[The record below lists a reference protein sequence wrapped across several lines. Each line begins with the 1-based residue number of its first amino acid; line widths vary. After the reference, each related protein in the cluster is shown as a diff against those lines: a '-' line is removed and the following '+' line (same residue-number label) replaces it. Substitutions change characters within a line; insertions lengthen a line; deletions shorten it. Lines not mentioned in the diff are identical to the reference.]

1 MRVES
6 VRKLIDICAEA
17 AHLER
22 MLPKLPAGL
31 TSRCIRVVDQVAR
44 LAKQNETVRVS
55 DISEML
61 DVTRPGITKVL
72 GDLDG
77 MGYVTKTRD
86 TSDSRV
92 VYVSL
97 TEKGWRLY
105 RATVEDYHQQLSEVL
120 TGISDEDVQNVCD
133 IIHRAMELISRDT
146 ANRDA

>member
-22 MLPKLPAGL
+22 MLPKLPTGL
-31 TSRCIRVVDQVAR
+31 TPRCIRVVDQVAS
-44 LAKQNETVRVS
+44 LAKQNGTVRVS

-72 GDLDG
+72 SDLDG

-86 TSDSRV
+86 ATDSRV

-97 TEKGWRLY
+97 TERGWRLY
-105 RATVEDYHQQLSEVL
+105 KATVADYHQQLSKSLAE
-120 TGISDEDVQNVCD
+120 ISDEDVQLVCD
-133 IIHRAMELISRDT
+133 VIHRAMELISQDT
-146 ANRDA
+146 ANRNA

>member
-120 TGISDEDVQNVCD
+120 TGISDEDVQIVCD